1 MNRASSRTAS
11 VRSFLLVAVAV
22 ALGPQAAAIPIA
34 KDGVPLVPIVVPDEP
49 APEERNAAA
58 ELALYLGSAVG
69 SEFRVIPESDPGARG
84 AAIHVGPTAFAKSI
98 GADPARL
105 GPEEWRI
112 RTAQGRLVL
121 AGGRPRGTLYAVSRF
136 LEDEVGVRWW
146 TPSEE
151 SVPGRPGLRTGPLDE
166 AGSPVF
172 AYRDFHGLDG
182 PPIFRLHLRLN
193 GSETGL
199 AAEWGGRIAFG
210 MHGVHTFDILV
221 PPEEFFESRPEFFA
235 ERSGFRVAER
245 SQLCLSEESL
255 APFLAERIL
264 EIASDARSRAESLGQ
279 PPPRLYDVSP
289 NDWGGTCECARC
301 RTAVER
307 TGSDA
312 GPLIELVNR
321 VSTLVREEDPEI
333 RVTTLAYTWTF
344 DPPRE
349 TRAAEGVVVRVA
361 GYGVRDQIRP
371 ASDPGN
377 ARYLRALE
385 RWAAAA
391 PGFWVWDYA
400 LSFHDRFA
408 LPYPNL
414 RTFGPDVRAYRDLG
428 ASGLFVQ
435 FDPGL
440 GGELHDLKVWVLAK
454 LAEDPDRDADA
465 LVREFLRGYYGPAAR
480 HLRNYLRLTERAA
493 DDAEAV
499 IRADASPKDFR
510 FLDADYLQR
519 ASLLLDKAERS
530 VRADPV
536 RARRVRH
543 ARAPLDWAVL
553 AFAPEGAFDRKRVE
567 ARLRTSWKEIVE
579 SRVPASLRAETL
591 AAADDALRRVRRGR
605 P

>member
-1 MNRASSRTAS
+1 MSRASRRVPG
-11 VRSFLLVAVAV
+11 VRSLPLLAAVF
-22 ALGPQAAAIPIA
+22 ALGAPALAIPIA
-34 KDGVPLVPIVVPDEP
+34 KEGAPLVPIVVPDEC

-69 SEFRVIPESDPGARG
+69 SAFRVIPESDPGARG
-84 AAIHVGPTAFAKSI
+84 AAIHVGPTAFAKSL

-105 GPEEWRI
+105 APEEWRI
-112 RTAQGRLVL
+112 RTAEGRLVL

-199 AAEWGGRIAFG
+199 APEWGGHIAFG
-210 MHGVHTFDILV
+210 MQGVHTFDVLV
-221 PPEEFFESRPEFFA
+221 PPDRFFDSHPEFFA
-235 ERSGFRVAER
+235 ERSGFRVADR
-245 SQLCLSEESL
+245 SQLCLTEESL
-255 APFLAERIL
+255 APFLAERVL
-264 EIASDARSRAESLGQ
+264 EIAREARIRAERVGH
-279 PPPRLYDVSP
+279 PPPVLYDVSP
-289 NDWGGTCECARC
+289 NDWGGACECARC
-301 RTAVER
+301 RAAVER
-307 TGSDA
+307 TGSEA
-312 GPLIELVNR
+312 GPLLELVNR
-321 VSTLVREEDPEI
+321 VAALVRREDPEI

-349 TRAAEGVVVRVA
+349 TRAGEGVVVRVA

-377 ARYLRALE
+377 ARYRGALE
-385 RWAAAA
+385 RWAALA

-408 LPYPNL
+408 LPFPNL
-414 RTFGPDVRAYRDLG
+414 RTFGPDLRTYRDLG
-428 ASGLFVQ
+428 VSGLFVQ

-454 LAEDPDRDADA
+454 LAEDPDRDSNA

-480 HLRNYLRLTERAA
+480 HLRN
-493 DDAEAV
+493 
-499 IRADASPKDFR
+499 
-510 FLDADYLQR
+510 
-519 ASLLLDKAERS
+519 
-530 VRADPV
+530 
-536 RARRVRH
+536 
-543 ARAPLDWAVL
+543 
-553 AFAPEGAFDRKRVE
+553 
-567 ARLRTSWKEIVE
+567 
-579 SRVPASLRAETL
+579 
-591 AAADDALRRVRRGR
+591 
-605 P
+605 